1 MVTVMALWLPILL
14 AAVIVFVVSS
24 IFHTVLTHHDSD
36 FDKVPAE
43 DDVMEAL
50 RKANVP
56 PGDYVMP
63 RPSSKQEMKNP
74 EFIERMKRGP
84 VAFMTVFPSG
94 QPSMGQSLV
103 LWFVYCI
110 VVGIFA
116 AYICGR
122 TLGPGAPYLSVFRF
136 VGATAFMGYT
146 LALWQNSIWYK
157 RKWSATL
164 KSTIDGLIYARVT
177 AGTFGWLW
185 PS

>member
-1 MVTVMALWLPILL
+1 
-14 AAVIVFVVSS
+14 
-24 IFHTVLTHHDSD
+24 
-36 FDKVPAE
+36 
-43 DDVMEAL
+43 MEAL

-56 PGDYVMP
+56 PGDYVLP
-63 RPSSKQEMKNP
+63 CPGSKQELKNP
-74 EFIERMKRGP
+74 EFVEKMKRGP
-84 VAFMTVFPSG
+84 VTFMTVFPSG

-116 AYICGR
+116 AYISGR
-122 TLGPGAPYLSVFRF
+122 TLGAGAHYLTVFRF

-157 RKWSATL
+157 RKWSSTL
-164 KSTIDGLIYARVT
+164 KSTFDGLVYALVT

-185 PS
+185 PG